1 MRARARARRPR
12 VGYAQSKDAGK
23 EKNRERATRAH
34 TASRKNFWLHAIL
47 ECSNIMR
54 TAYEAGILPSA
65 DGSASC
71 TEEDFRIVASVIGQR
86 RLANPR
92 AEDPRRALL
101 DVSVSIS
108 PSGKGTLADAQCDVV
123 EELLRSVFGRG
134 GALRLE
140 AYPRCVIT
148 IAVRVEAAG
157 AFAAATAVTAASL
170 ALLDAGVEMLYAPV
184 AARHDVGDVGSKG
197 NSATAVF
204 SLGDVTSAHAAPLLS
219 FSASGV
225 REGARVLADAAQNA
239 CRSASKVF
247 EHSLRARADALC

>member
-1 MRARARARRPR
+1 
-12 VGYAQSKDAGK
+12 
-23 EKNRERATRAH
+23 
-34 TASRKNFWLHAIL
+34 
-47 ECSNIMR
+47 MR

-71 TEEDFRIVASVIGQR
+71 TEEDFRIVASVIGPR

-108 PSGKGTLADAQCDVV
+108 PSGEGTSADAQCAVI
-123 EELLRSVFGRG
+123 EELLRSVFGHG

-157 AFAAATAVTAASL
+157 AFAAATAVNAASL
-170 ALLDAGVEMLYAPV
+170 ALLDAGVEMLYVPV
-184 AARHDVGDVGSKG
+184 AAKLDDCEVGWRGDTGDT
-197 NSATAVF
+197 ATAVF
-204 SLGDVTSAHAAPLLS
+204 SLGDVTSAHAAPLLV

-225 REGARVLADAAQNA
+225 WKGAHELANAARIA
-239 CRSASKVF
+239 CRTASEVF
-247 EHSLRARADALC
+247 AQSLRARADVLC